1 MNEFKQEILAAIES
15 HPMVTSLDLM
25 DEMMLDES
33 VKPKLARS
41 LSELKKDGYLDS
53 VKGESGLLE
62 WSVVDGSGAL
72 DTVCP
77 KPEMKF
83 SIRKVEDEKVDEPV
97 KVEAEK
103 EQEDYVPEY
112 AVIGFKHSAD
122 DEVFGTF
129 EECLDD
135 ARIWVG
141 DGIESVNIYQVMVKP
156 IAKYDFIPARTELNW
171 LD

>member
-15 HPMVTSLDLM
+15 HPMVTSVDLM
-25 DEMMLDES
+25 AEMMLDDS

-41 LSELKKDGYLDS
+41 LSELKKDGYLES

-83 SIRKVEDEKVDEPV
+83 SIRKVEDEKVDEV
-97 KVEAEK
+97 VEEQEK
-103 EQEDYVPEY
+103 ETDYVPEY
-112 AVIGFKHSAD
+112 AVIGFKHSGD
-122 DEVFGTF
+122 DRVFGTI

-135 ARIWVG
+135 AKVWVS
-141 DGIESVNIYQVMVKP
+141 DEMESINIYQVMVKP

>member
-1 MNEFKQEILAAIES
+1 LR
-15 HPMVTSLDLM
+15 VTRWLHLLNLM
-25 DEMMLDES
+25 DEMMLDDA

-41 LSELKKDGYLDS
+41 LSELKKDGYLES

-83 SIRKVEDEKVDEPV
+83 SIRKVEDEKVDEV
-97 KVEAEK
+97 VEVEAEK

-112 AVIGFKHSAD
+112 AVIGFKHSGD
-122 DEVFGTF
+122 DQS
-129 EECLDD
+129 
-135 ARIWVG
+135 IWH
-141 DGIESVNIYQVMVKP
+141 D
-156 IAKYDFIPARTELNW
+156 
-171 LD
+171 

>member
-62 WSVVDGSGAL
+62 WSVVDGSSAL

-83 SIRKVEDEKVDEPV
+83 SIRKVEDEKVDEV
-97 KVEAEK
+97 VEEQEK
-103 EQEDYVPEY
+103 ETDYVPEY

-156 IAKYDFIPARTELNW
+156 IARYEYVPAKFELNW